1 MSDSEAEF
9 SDDQSLHSSSGA
21 DEWDGDNNSETS
33 DTTSLSVA
41 PDPENGEG
49 LVFNERRGHYFGAS
63 SEESYYAEA
72 TNGCL
77 YLLAETDDERDNTWC
92 VFTGLANT
100 AFAWDEDQGG
110 YIGPRSGILFRTASP
125 QETVAIENASRIAE
139 REWRQ
144 RARKM
149 AAPAASQQQP
159 AARLPVSPSAAAPPS
174 QTWRPEIEAAH
185 RARTLNAK
193 ERTGS
198 TSLGPQMAAA
208 LKRIADD
215 EEAFRRLL
223 DAAEA
228 EAWEGHQARKRPRV

>member
-9 SDDQSLHSSSGA
+9 SDDQSLHGSSGA

-49 LVFNERRGHYFGAS
+49 LIIKWRKDGGFYYGPS
-63 SEESYYAEA
+63 SKESYYAEDP

-77 YLLAETDDERDNTWC
+77 YLLCEPLDERDNTE
-92 VFTGLANT
+92 FANT

-110 YIGPRSGILFRTASP
+110 YIGPLSGMLFRTASLH
-125 QETVAIENASRIAE
+125 ETVAPA
-139 REWRQ
+139 Q
-144 RARKM
+144 QKPKRKAKA
-149 AAPAASQQQP
+149 AAPAARQHQL
-159 AARLPVSPSAAAPPS
+159 AARLPVPPSAAAPPT

-185 RARTLNAK
+185 RARALNAK

-198 TSLGPQMAAA
+198 TSLGPQMSAA
-208 LKRIADD
+208 LKRIADA
-215 EEAFRRLL
+215 EEAFRHLL

-228 EAWEGHQARKRPRV
+228 EAWETHNARKRPRV